1 VQPPKRRIK
10 VLHVIT
16 RFAGGAGGN
25 TLLSA
30 AGMDSN
36 RYETWIAAASDGPLW
51 ERASASGIRS
61 VRLPRLHERISPH
74 EDALVLAQLV
84 RLIRRE
90 RFSIVHTHC
99 SKGGVL
105 GRLAASLAGAPAVV
119 HTFHL
124 FAAHDELSATRR
136 AVYRSLDRLARPFAD
151 RYVAVAPR
159 VAREAVETRL
169 APPGSVTVVPS
180 AIEVHG
186 IPHERDPDIRREL
199 RIPDDAQVVGWV
211 GRMVPQKAPL
221 DFVRMAAAVKRAR
234 PETVFVMVGDASFE
248 SAPLERETKAEARRL
263 GVDIVF
269 TGFRPDAPRL
279 AVAFDVSVITSRYE
293 GLGRALTE
301 AMASGRPVV
310 ATAVNGVPDLV
321 EPGSTG
327 LLAPAGDTERLAE
340 CVLWLLDHPE
350 EARRMG
356 LQGRARIG
364 SHFDQATMC
373 AMLDRIYSSL
383 LGIPDR
389 DGMVPRVVPAGTS
402 IAASNGNGGSSHRGV
417 SATRVRVG
425 GPG

>member
-1 VQPPKRRIK
+1 M
-10 VLHVIT
+10 LHVIT

-25 TLLSA
+25 TLMSA
-30 AGMDSN
+30 AGMDPN
-36 RYETWIAAASDGPLW
+36 RYESWITAASGGPLW
-51 ERASASGIRS
+51 EPAEAGGIET
-61 VRLPRLHERISPH
+61 VRLPRLHEWISPH

-99 SKGGVL
+99 SKGGLL
-105 GRLAASLAGAPAVV
+105 GRLAASLAGTPAVV

-124 FAAHDELSATRR
+124 FAAHDGLSPWRR
-136 AVYRSLDRLARPFAD
+136 AAYRSLDRLARPFAD
-151 RYVAVAPR
+151 QYLAVSPR
-159 VAREAVETRL
+159 VSREAVETRL

-180 AIEVHG
+180 AIEVDR
-186 IPHERDPDIRREL
+186 IQHERDPEVRREL
-199 RIPDDAQVVGWV
+199 GISDAAQVVGWI

-221 DFVRMAAAVKRAR
+221 DFVRMAAAVMRVR
-234 PETVFVMVGDASFE
+234 HDTVFVMVGDASFE

-279 AVAFDVSVITSRYE
+279 AAAFDVAVITSRYE

-327 LLAPAGDTERLAE
+327 LLAPPGDTARLAE

-356 LQGRARIG
+356 FQGRTRVG
-364 SHFDQATMC
+364 SSFDQATMC
-373 AMLDRIYSSL
+373 TMLDQIYSRL
-383 LGIPDR
+383 LGIPPSPGEVSNLSLVR
-389 DGMVPRVVPAGTS
+389 PLVG
-402 IAASNGNGGSSHRGV
+402 SNGNGSPVPSQSQGV
-417 SATRVRVG
+417 GTRAG
-425 GPG
+425 GGA